1 MNMANARPASASKEV
16 ARKYASPLRAA
27 QAAQT
32 RQRILD
38 SAIGRFSASG
48 YVGTTLADI
57 AADAGVSVETVQA
70 QGPKSALLLSAF
82 EKAFALSEGQDSIF
96 DRPEVVERTK
106 LPADPVD
113 FVRGVC
119 RFLARAAARSTR
131 LWLVFYHAASM
142 DPTIR
147 ASYDAFTGRMRVDTL
162 RLVTMV
168 ADRGPI
174 RMDRPPRR
182 LADELEVLFLPFPY
196 ERLVEGAGWTVE
208 EYADYLFDNACLIL
222 FPPAQPKES

>member
-1 MNMANARPASASKEV
+1 MNMAKSSPVDEAKEPS
-16 ARKYASPLRAA
+16 RKYESPLRSA

-38 SAIGRFSASG
+38 SAIRCFSAGG

-82 EKAFALSEGQDSIF
+82 EKAFARSEGQDSIF
-96 DRPEVVERTK
+96 DRPEIVERTSSQ
-106 LPADPVD
+106 ADAID

-119 RFLARAAARSTR
+119 HFLARAAARSTR
-131 LWLVFYHAASM
+131 LWLAFYHAASM
-142 DPTIR
+142 DPTIK
-147 ASYDAFTGRMRVDTL
+147 ASYDALTSRIRVDSL

-168 ADRGPI
+168 ADRGAI
-174 RMDRPPRR
+174 RTDRSPQRI
-182 LADELEVLFLPFPY
+182 ADELQVLFLPFPY
-196 ERLVEGAGWTVE
+196 EGLVEGAGWTLE
-208 EYADYLFDNACLIL
+208 EYAAYLFDNARRIL
-222 FPPAQPKES
+222 FPPDGPPK

>member
-1 MNMANARPASASKEV
+1 MTKSSPAGEAKEL
-16 ARKYASPLRAA
+16 ARKYASPLRIA

-32 RQRILD
+32 RQRILAA
-38 SAIGRFSASG
+38 AIGCFSAAG

-96 DRPEVVERTK
+96 DRPEVAERTN
-106 LPADPVD
+106 LQTDPVD

-142 DPTIR
+142 DPLIK
-147 ASYDAFTGRMRVDTL
+147 ASYDALTSRIRVDAL
-162 RLVTMV
+162 RLVSMV

-174 RMDRPPRR
+174 RTDRSPRR

-196 ERLVEGAGWTVE
+196 ERLVDGAGWTLE
-208 EYADYLFDNACLIL
+208 EYADYLFVNACQIL
-222 FPPAQPKES
+222 FPSDGQPKDL